1 MNQALFSGMVSKLD
15 DSVGEVIGALNN
27 ADMLKNSII
36 VFLADNGGA
45 TTGLHVNHGSNWPL
59 RGVT

>member
-1 MNQALFSGMVSKLD
+1 MVSKLD
-15 DSVGEVIGALNN
+15 DSVGEVIGALNS

>member
-1 MNQALFSGMVSKLD
+1 MVSKLD
-15 DSVGEVIGALNN
+15 DSVGEVIGALSD
-27 ADMLKNSII
+27 ADMLQNSII
-36 VFLADNGGA
+36 VFMADNGGA